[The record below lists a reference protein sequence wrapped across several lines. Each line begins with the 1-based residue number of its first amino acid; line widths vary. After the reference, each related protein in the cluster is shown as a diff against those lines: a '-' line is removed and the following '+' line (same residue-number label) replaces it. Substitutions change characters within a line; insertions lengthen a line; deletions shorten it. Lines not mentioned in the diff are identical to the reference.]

1 MKRGC
6 YMSKTCPQCGKK
18 LDDKAFACD
27 NCGARFEADM
37 GPAPVTPPPVAGPLP
52 FAAIPRKDS
61 KK

>member
-1 MKRGC
+1 
-6 YMSKTCPQCGKK
+6 MSKTCPQCGKK